1 MPLLKNKTASDFTTL
16 KKEVANNELFISDEK
31 DKNRANVKHRRT
43 LVSYPPTYTPSFVTN
58 NISRS
63 VGYIPYALSRI
74 LQAVAIPRIFAFAGD
89 PDISTYS
96 GDNGPALSA
105 GFTSVRALGIDGTGN
120 IFILDNNS
128 YVVRKVDTNG
138 RLTRFAG
145 TGAQGETGNGG
156 PATSATFFNLLS
168 MTCDIEGNVYV
179 YDSAARTIRKVNT
192 SGIINTIAGLGK
204 FGGTTPAAAY
214 NEAALGKAILGS
226 PTYLKIGHNGN
237 LYFSDITNDTVS
249 KIDSSGN
256 YQLVAGTGTQGFSG
270 DGGAATSCTLN
281 NPSGLAFDR
290 MGNTYIADT
299 SNNRIRKIDST
310 GTITTF
316 AGTGVQGIDGD
327 GGPAIS
333 CKFNAPGDIACDSRG
348 NLYIVDGTSTLR
360 IRKIDSSGIIN
371 TVVGIHGVTSA
382 NRTTVVNGGVATSSV
397 LGSQIYSLLF
407 DASDNL
413 YFADNICG
421 QVRKLNFFEYINATP

>member
-74 LQAVAIPRIFAFAGD
+74 LQEVANPRIFAFAGD
-89 PDISTYS
+89 PAISTYS

-128 YVVRKVDTNG
+128 LVVRKVDTNG

-145 TGAQGETGNGG
+145 TVGSAGENGDGG
-156 PATSATFFNLLS
+156 PATSAKFLNMFS
-168 MTCDIEGNVYV
+168 MTCDNEGNVYV
-179 YDSAARTIRKVNT
+179 YDSGGTTIRKVNT
-192 SGIINTIAGLGK
+192 SGIISTIAGLGK

-214 NEAALGKAILGS
+214 NEPALGKAILGS
-226 PTYLKIGHNGN
+226 PTYLKIGHQGN

-256 YQLVAGTGTQGFSG
+256 YQLVAGTGTPGFSG
-270 DGGAATSCTLN
+270 DGGAATLCQLN

-290 MGNTYIADT
+290 MGNTYIA

-310 GTITTF
+310 GIITTF
-316 AGTGVQGIDGD
+316 AGTGVQGNGGD

-333 CKFNAPGDIACDSRG
+333 CQFDGPSDIASDSRG
-348 NLYIVDGTSTLR
+348 NLYIVDGTNSVR
-360 IRKIDSSGIIN
+360 IRKIDSSGIIR
-371 TVVGIHGVTSA
+371 TVAGIDGVPSA
-382 NRTTVVNGGVATSSV
+382 IRATVVNGGVATSTV
-397 LGSQIYSLLF
+397 LGAEIYSLLF

-413 YFADNICG
+413 YFADLRCG